1 MLKKTINNYI
11 FKLLVDY
18 IEYNQTLANINLL
31 VNEEDSIIYND
42 LIKSFPRNKRKWA
55 VDIIYRMVALV
66 GDSTL
71 IYNSLAL
78 YKFTNNIVLTKWGI
92 IWLRLKNLL
101 SKN

>member
-31 VNEEDSIIYND
+31 VNEEDSIIYID

-55 VDIIYRMVALV
+55 VDIIYRMVALG

-92 IWLRLKNLL
+92 IWSRLKNLL
-101 SKN
+101 KK